1 MRWRRCAAD
10 RPADRVGELARHWT
24 AAPRPDGLPHA
35 IQYTRRAGDDALAA
49 LAPGDALDYY
59 TQALDLNQQTDLP
72 DPLLDLDVRIGL
84 GIAQRQTGHAEFRD
98 TLLAAARQAADL
110 GDTDRLAAAAL
121 ANDRGCYS
129 VAGLVDRDKVDIL
142 ELALQRVSRDHP
154 CRPLLLATLCSELT
168 FDSTCNAVRTSP
180 TRRSPSPTHI
190 GDDATIVRVLNN
202 VCWPLAMPQLLDPIT
217 GMVRRGPPTGRTPR
231 RPRAAVL
238 GRRPARRHLAIN
250 AGDVAEMERCFTIA
264 WPLAERLDQPYLSW
278 QRAMSRAHC
287 ALLHGDISEAE
298 TQNLEALDIGRRSGQ
313 PDTDLIVGYQL
324 GGLNI
329 QRGVF
334 PDDTVAAIEQARDRL
349 PGFRDWLTASL
360 ALEYARVGHLDL
372 AQALLDEFAAN
383 GFEPP
388 PEPTGWLF
396 IMIHYTDVAIA
407 CDDHHAAAAL
417 YERLI
422 PYADQI
428 PTKGSFP
435 YPPIDH
441 YLGKLA
447 TLLGRY
453 EQANQHFTGAAE
465 FTDRAG
471 ATYLAAEIDLAWG
484 HLFLQRSQAGD
495 DQRAR
500 ARLDSARSAATARG
514 YADLERRATEALQR
528 LG

>member
-1 MRWRRCAAD
+1 M
-10 RPADRVGELARHWT
+10 
-24 AAPRPDGLPHA
+24 
-35 IQYTRRAGDDALAA
+35 
-49 LAPGDALDYY
+49 DYY

-84 GIAQRQTGHAEFRD
+84 GIAQRQAGHAEFRD

-110 GDTDRLAAAAL
+110 ADSDRLAAAAL
-121 ANDRGCYS
+121 ANDRGFYS
-129 VAGLVDRDKVDIL
+129 VAGLVDRHKVDIL
-142 ELALQRVSRDHP
+142 ELAVQRVSRDHP
-154 CRPLLLATLCSELT
+154 CRALLLATLCSELT
-168 FDSTCNAVRTSP
+168 FDSTVQ
-180 TRRSPSPTHI
+180 RRQDLADEAIALAHHI

-202 VCWPLAMPQLLDPIT
+202 VCWPLAMPQLLT
-217 GMVRRGPPTGRTPR
+217 QSLEWSAEALQ
-231 RPRAAVL
+231 RAERLGDSVL
-238 GRRPARRHLAIN
+238 LFWAADLRALLAIN

-313 PDTDLIVGYQL
+313 PDTDHIVGYQL

-360 ALEYARVGHLDL
+360 ALEYARIGHLDL

-435 YPPIDH
+435 YPPIGH
-441 YLGKLA
+441 YLGKVA

-465 FTDRAG
+465 FTDPAG

-500 ARLDSARSAATARG
+500 ACLDSAHPPPPPGATPTSS
-514 YADLERRATEALQR
+514 DATQALQR